1 LGRSTGFFKAAG
13 IVLMVVT
20 LLTACASGPSHLN
33 LPAGTTLSVTKHAWG
48 HYQKYLANLGG
59 DDSGA
64 FLFAV
69 RDNVAVAGVYSYCPK
84 SADRC
89 VMTEGGSINQANNLC
104 KENQLKCVLFARSRQ
119 IVVNYKLVD

>member
-1 LGRSTGFFKAAG
+1 MGRLIALLKSACA
-13 IVLMVVT
+13 VLTLAT
-20 LLTACASGPSHLN
+20 LLTACTSGPTELS

-48 HYQKYLANLGG
+48 HYQEYLASLGG

-69 RDNVAVAGVYSYCPK
+69 QNNVAVAGVYSYCPK

-89 VMTEGGSINQANNLC
+89 VITEGGSINHANKLC
-104 KENQLKCVLFARSRQ
+104 KENNLKCVLFARSRQ
-119 IVVNYKLVD
+119 ILVNYKLLD